1 MVYLKTNLIYMN
13 VVSLLVR
20 MQHHVTYK
28 ISERFSS
35 GFLHLLLLLLLLSL
49 LSSSSLLLLLSP
61 LIFSV
66 LLFQS
71 DKKLSL

>member
-1 MVYLKTNLIYMN
+1 MN

-49 LSSSSLLLLLSP
+49 LSSSSSLLLLSP

>member
-1 MVYLKTNLIYMN
+1 MN

-35 GFLHLLLLLLLLSL
+35 GFLHLLLLLLLLLSL

>member
-35 GFLHLLLLLLLLSL
+35 GFLHLLLLLLLSL

-71 DKKLSL
+71 VKKLSL

>member
-1 MVYLKTNLIYMN
+1 MN

-35 GFLHLLLLLLLLSL
+35 GFLHLLLLLLLLLLSL

>member
-1 MVYLKTNLIYMN
+1 MN

-35 GFLHLLLLLLLLSL
+35 GFLHLLLLLLLLLSL
-49 LSSSSLLLLLSP
+49 LSSLSLLLLLSP

>member
-1 MVYLKTNLIYMN
+1 MN

-35 GFLHLLLLLLLLSL
+35 GFLHLLLLLLLLLSL
-49 LSSSSLLLLLSP
+49 LSSSLLLLLLSP

>member
-20 MQHHVTYK
+20 MQHHVTYE

>member
-1 MVYLKTNLIYMN
+1 MN

-35 GFLHLLLLLLLLSL
+35 GFLHLLLLLLLSL

>member
-1 MVYLKTNLIYMN
+1 MN

-35 GFLHLLLLLLLLSL
+35 GFLHLLLLLLLLLLLSL

>member
-1 MVYLKTNLIYMN
+1 MN

-28 ISERFSS
+28 ISEKVSS

-49 LSSSSLLLLLSP
+49 LLLSLLLSLLLLLSP